1 MPRKSID
8 LTWNANYHIREV
20 DNPSE
25 LVVLLHGWQQDGRF
39 IKSQLESCFDSSAVI
54 LAPDAPYPVPFVK
67 DGQLK
72 LGYAWYFFDPRH
84 MVYVIDN
91 SFGLEYLQKLIEGL
105 GYADLPKRL
114 VGYSQG
120 GYITPFLGDN
130 LKNVKQS
137 LTVNSRYR
145 SEVLKKALP
154 FPCDAINGAD
164 DTIVDTDRAQ
174 RCHAA
179 MLEHGNTGELVLVPG
194 SQHKIDNSLRKAVSD
209 IVQKRA

>member
-1 MPRKSID
+1 MPRKSIN

-25 LVVLLHGWQQDGRF
+25 LVVLLHGWQQDGRY
-39 IKSQLESCFDSSAVI
+39 ILGELQSCFSKDAVI

-67 DGQLK
+67 NGQLK

-91 SFGLEYLQKLIEGL
+91 SFGLEYLEKLITEL
-105 GYADLPKRL
+105 GFGDLPKRL

-120 GYITPFLGDN
+120 GYITPFLGDR
-130 LKNVKQS
+130 LENVIQS

-145 SEVLKKALP
+145 SEVLKKELA
-154 FPCDAINGAD
+154 FPVDAINGAG
-164 DTIVDTDRAQ
+164 DTIVDVDRAQ

-179 MLEHGNTGELVLVPG
+179 MLEHGNTGDMVLVEG
-194 SQHKIDNSLRKAVSD
+194 SQHKVDNGLRKAVTE
-209 IVQKRA
+209 IVAKRS